1 MKLVFH
7 HRIATRH
14 GQAVHMD
21 ELIAALEGLGHEVIV
36 VGPPR
41 TGGSAFGGGGGVV
54 RRLKERVPRAL
65 YEIAE
70 LGYSIP
76 ATARLWRAV
85 RRHRPDAVYERYAI
99 YLLAGVWV
107 RRMTRTPLLLEV
119 NSPMFEERRDFGGG
133 IALERLA
140 EWAQRSV
147 WKGADVVLPVT
158 EVLAE
163 RLRDAGV
170 RSERITVVHNGIDP
184 TRFPVLD
191 GGPVRERLGLTDKVV
206 LGFTGFVREW
216 HGVDRVV
223 ALLPRLAERADVH
236 LLVVGDGPARQ
247 ELEEQASD
255 LGVRD
260 RLTVTGVVGRDD
272 IAAHV
277 ATFDVA
283 LQIGVTAYAS
293 PLKLFEYMAMGRA
306 VVAPSTPNIQEV
318 VRDDRDAL
326 LFTPDDDEA
335 LAAVIERASG
345 DAELRAR
352 LGVAARRTIDERGYT
367 WKANAQRVADLVD
380 GVRLR

>member
-41 TGGSAFGGGGGVV
+41 TQGAAFGGGGGLV
-54 RRLKERVPRAL
+54 RRLKERLPRAL

-70 LGYSIP
+70 LGYSVP
-76 ATARLWRAV
+76 ATVRLWRAV

-99 YLLAGVWV
+99 YLLAGAWV
-107 RRMTRTPLLLEV
+107 RRLTRTPLLLEV

-147 WKGADVVLPVT
+147 WQRADVVLPVT
-158 EVLAE
+158 EVLAD

-170 RSERITVVHNGIDP
+170 RPERITVVHNGIDP

-191 GGPVRERLGLTDKVV
+191 GRTMRERLGLTDKVV

-236 LLVVGDGPARQ
+236 LLVVGDGPARP
-247 ELEEQASD
+247 ELEQQARE
-255 LGVRD
+255 LGVSD

-277 ATFDVA
+277 AAFDVA

-306 VVAPSTPNIQEV
+306 VIAPSTPNIREV
-318 VRDDRDAL
+318 VHHDRDAL
-326 LFTPDDDEA
+326 LFEPDDDES
-335 LAAVIERASG
+335 LAAVIDRASG
-345 DAELRAR
+345 DAALRER
-352 LGVAARRTIDERGYT
+352 LGAEARRTIDEQGYT
-367 WKANAQRVADLVD
+367 WAANARRVAELAAAS
-380 GVRLR
+380 R